1 MIIQRQLPSLQ
12 RQRMQTLN
20 CLVSIGSAIELQCH
34 EESLCKMILIN
45 VARVLKHLAAMGT
58 IYEVDADKY
67 LPTPLSKSLAIPMY
81 SDGILY
87 SYVSTS

>member
-1 MIIQRQLPSLQ
+1 
-12 RQRMQTLN
+12 
-20 CLVSIGSAIELQCH
+20 
-34 EESLCKMILIN
+34 MILIK

-58 IYEVDADKY
+58 IYELDADKY